1 MFLLP
6 SWLLLPLLAPPIP
19 SGVDVPVSK
28 LRRTEGRLE
37 EEERGKGYTY
47 LSDGDVIRTE
57 GATLTSV
64 FNQHLAS

>member
-1 MFLLP
+1 M
-6 SWLLLPLLAPPIP
+6 
-19 SGVDVPVSK
+19 PVSK